1 MNFLSSLNES
11 QLQAVIHPGGPLF
24 VVAGAGTGKTK
35 TLTSKIA
42 YLLLNGV
49 EPDRILAVTFTNKAA
64 REMKERII
72 DMTGPYAIGVWLFTF
87 HAFGLQILRR
97 HIAELPYGYRPNFT
111 VIDDED
117 QKRIIGDQI
126 KAMGLEIKMYSTKA
140 LSNLFSLYKM
150 KRIFDF
156 ERSDEEKIFKRYQSY
171 LRENQLVDF
180 DDLLLYPL
188 EIFETLPELRKTYQ
202 SKFQHILVDEFQDT
216 DHIQYRLLKLLGEKH
231 KQVFVVGDPDQ
242 SIYSFRGANYENARL
257 FENDFKAEK
266 IILDKNYRST
276 NLILK
281 AANQLIKHNINRPA
295 AKNLES
301 DMGLGE
307 APYYHRAANDFQ
319 EAFFVANEI
328 QRLNQQGIAYEDMAV
343 LYRNNV
349 LSRMFE
355 DTFIKAEIPYT
366 IYGGI
371 SFYAR
376 REIKDALA
384 FIRLALD
391 FNQDFYLKRII
402 NVPKRSIGLVSV
414 QKLEACAKDLNLS
427 MMEAIDHVEISG
439 QTKKSMLEFKHM
451 MEAIRLGFDA
461 MEDLEEIMPF
471 LMGKTGYIDSLR
483 QEKDDIADDRIENL
497 LDLKTVFA
505 RGDQYYEGTFIEKLT
520 AQLDQISLYS
530 DLDKEMLDENRVR
543 LSTYHQVKGLEFK
556 VVFMVVLEEGI
567 FPSDRS
573 IASSYELEEE
583 RRVAYV
589 GMTRAK
595 ERLYLSYAD
604 QRMLYGSMRR
614 NIPSRFVM
622 ESRLDEVRDHV
633 IQNHTATID
642 HILKTGDKV
651 LHQIFGEGVV
661 IRVDDEIATIAFGF
675 PHGIKKILES
685 HPSIRKI
692 RK

>member
-1 MNFLSSLNES
+1 
-11 QLQAVIHPGGPLF
+11 
-24 VVAGAGTGKTK
+24 
-35 TLTSKIA
+35 
-42 YLLLNGV
+42 
-49 EPDRILAVTFTNKAA
+49 
-64 REMKERII
+64 
-72 DMTGPYAIGVWLFTF
+72 
-87 HAFGLQILRR
+87 
-97 HIAELPYGYRPNFT
+97 
-111 VIDDED
+111 
-117 QKRIIGDQI
+117 
-126 KAMGLEIKMYSTKA
+126 
-140 LSNLFSLYKM
+140 
-150 KRIFDF
+150 
-156 ERSDEEKIFKRYQSY
+156 
-171 LRENQLVDF
+171 
-180 DDLLLYPL
+180 
-188 EIFETLPELRKTYQ
+188 
-202 SKFQHILVDEFQDT
+202 
-216 DHIQYRLLKLLGEKH
+216 
-231 KQVFVVGDPDQ
+231 
-242 SIYSFRGANYENARL
+242 
-257 FENDFKAEK
+257 
-266 IILDKNYRST
+266 
-276 NLILK
+276 
-281 AANQLIKHNINRPA
+281 
-295 AKNLES
+295 
-301 DMGLGE
+301 
-307 APYYHRAANDFQ
+307 
-319 EAFFVANEI
+319 
-328 QRLNQQGIAYEDMAV
+328 MAV

-371 SFYAR
+371 SFYAS

-461 MEDLEEIMPF
+461 MGDLEEIMPF

-622 ESRLDEVRDHV
+622 ESRLDDGRDHV
-633 IQNHTATID
+633 IQNHTTTID